1 MQNSPHCCADSAQRR
16 RGGRPSLSTPTLV
29 AWARGVET
37 SGEPLTAASLSV
49 HAKRRS
55 HLLFFCEIAESSRK
69 LSFQSKKKWFIVVN
83 TFVLIVPIE
92 WQDKTW
98 RADSDFEG
106 KNYLCWLDLT
116 VKLVKTQKL
125 SVTYVHGFKKL
136 MKSIYVSLEELMK
149 EIQVVSI
156 TKKIGNILFKQNIF
170 KFV

>member
-16 RGGRPSLSTPTLV
+16 RGGRASLSTPTLV
-29 AWARGVET
+29 ARARGVET

-49 HAKRRS
+49 HAKRSSR
-55 HLLFFCEIAESSRK
+55 LLFFCEKAESSRK
-69 LSFQSKKKWFIVVN
+69 LPFQSKKKWFIVVN

-116 VKLVKTQKL
+116 VKLVKHQKCHI
-125 SVTYVHGFKKL
+125 HGFKKL
-136 MKSIYVSLEELMK
+136 MKSICVSLDELMK

-156 TKKIGNILFKQNIF
+156 TKKFGNILFKQNIF

>member
-1 MQNSPHCCADSAQRR
+1 M
-16 RGGRPSLSTPTLV
+16 
-29 AWARGVET
+29 
-37 SGEPLTAASLSV
+37 
-49 HAKRRS
+49 
-55 HLLFFCEIAESSRK
+55 
-69 LSFQSKKKWFIVVN
+69 N

-156 TKKIGNILFKQNIF
+156 TKKFGNILFKQNIF

>member
-1 MQNSPHCCADSAQRR
+1 MCSAQRR

-29 AWARGVET
+29 ARARGVET

-49 HAKRRS
+49 HAKRSSR
-55 HLLFFCEIAESSRK
+55 LLFFCEIAESSRK
-69 LSFQSKKKWFIVVN
+69 LPFQSKKKWFFVVK

-116 VKLVKTQKL
+116 VKLVKTQKVSHMYMVL
-125 SVTYVHGFKKL
+125 
-136 MKSIYVSLEELMK
+136 KSWWSLPVYVSLEELMK

-156 TKKIGNILFKQNIF
+156 TKKFGNILFKQNIF